1 MSLKR
6 RLKEAYQQALRKM
19 FELGQFLGFDVLP
32 RHFCSEIPDI
42 LFAQPVR
49 VRRTVD
55 ISSFKTDD
63 HARAVMRQSLNLS
76 EMEIVL
82 LSFKGPDL
90 YCMRLNNCHR
100 MFARRSVLFFWVG
113 VK

>member
-6 RLKEAYQQALRKM
+6 HLKEAYKQALRKM

-32 RHFCSEIPDI
+32 RHFYSEIPDI

-49 VRRTVD
+49 VQRTVD

-90 YCMRLNNCHR
+90 LLRAVKQLSPDVREKVN
-100 MFARRSVLFFWVG
+100 VVFWVG
-113 VK
+113 VS